1 MQEEKEVI
9 REKVVPLL
17 SIRDLKT
24 YFRAEEGGV
33 IKAVDGASL
42 HIRPREIL
50 GVVGESGSGKSI
62 TAMSVLRLIPSPP
75 GYIAGGEILFDGESL
90 LAKSEKEMRQI
101 RGKDI
106 SMIFQEPMSSL
117 NPAYTVGYQIAENV
131 QLHQKVTKK
140 EAFERAVEMIRL
152 VGIPSPEKR
161 VQDYPFQM
169 SGGMRQRVMI
179 AMALSCQPRL
189 LIADEPT
196 TALDVTIQ
204 AQILR
209 LILDTREKVGSAIM
223 LITHDL
229 GVVAELCERVVVMYA
244 GKVVE
249 VAYAY
254 DLFNHPSHPYTM
266 GLLQSIPRLDETRE
280 RLSIIPGS
288 IPNPARM
295 PAGCRFH
302 PRCGFVSERCLTEEP
317 PLVSPKP
324 GQWVSCWLVSN
335 GDRSSA
341 SPVDFEHERET
352 CPRSSDGDRSYASP
366 EDCEH
371 DQETRGGVADAA
383 GANK

>member
-1 MQEEKEVI
+1 MQEKEII
-9 REKVVPLL
+9 RENVTPLL
-17 SIRDLKT
+17 SIRNLKT
-24 YFRAEEGGV
+24 HFRTEEGGV

-42 HIRPREIL
+42 HIRKKEIL
-50 GVVGESGSGKSI
+50 GIVGESGSGKSI
-62 TAMSVLRLIPSPP
+62 TAMSILRLIPSPP
-75 GYIAGGEILFDGESL
+75 GYIADGEILFNGQSL
-90 LAKSEKEMRQI
+90 LHKTRKEMRSI

-131 QLHQKVTKK
+131 QLHQKVSKK
-140 EAFERAVEMIRL
+140 EAFDRAVEMLRL

-161 VQDYPFQM
+161 VNDYPFQM

-179 AMALSCQPRL
+179 GMALSCHPTL

-209 LILDTREKVGSAIM
+209 LILDTREKVGSAVM

-254 DLFNHPSHPYTM
+254 DLFNHPAHPYTM
-266 GLLQSIPRLDETRE
+266 GLLQSIPRLDENRD
-280 RLSIIPGS
+280 RLSIIPGT

-295 PAGCRFH
+295 PSGCRFH
-302 PRCGFVSERCLTEEP
+302 PRCSFADERCTLEEP

-324 GQWVSCWLVSN
+324 GQWVSCWLV
-335 GDRSSA
+335 
-341 SPVDFEHERET
+341 
-352 CPRSSDGDRSYASP
+352 
-366 EDCEH
+366 
-371 DQETRGGVADAA
+371 GGEADAA
-383 GANK
+383 SAGR

>member
-1 MQEEKEVI
+1 MQEREVV
-9 REKVVPLL
+9 RENVTPLL
-17 SIRDLKT
+17 SVRNLKT
-24 YFRAEEGGV
+24 YFRTEEGGV

-42 HIRPREIL
+42 HIRQKEIL

-75 GYIAGGEILFDGESL
+75 GYIAGGEILFNGESL
-90 LAKSEKEMRQI
+90 LGKSQKEMRQI

-117 NPAYTVGYQIAENV
+117 NPAYTVGCQIAENV

-140 EAFERAVEMIRL
+140 EAYDRAVEMLRL

-161 VQDYPFQM
+161 VNDYPFQM

-179 AMALSCQPRL
+179 AMALSCHPRL

-209 LILDTREKVGSAIM
+209 LILDTREKVGSAVM

-254 DLFNHPSHPYTM
+254 DLFNHPAHPYTM
-266 GLLQSIPRLDETRE
+266 GLLQSIPRLDETRD
-280 RLSIIPGS
+280 RLNIIPGS

-295 PAGCRFH
+295 PPGCRFH
-302 PRCGFVSERCLTEEP
+302 PRCGHVQERCTLEEP
-317 PLVSPKP
+317 LLVSPKP
-324 GQWVSCWLVSN
+324 GQWVSCWLVSD
-335 GDRSSA
+335 GAGSSA
-341 SPVDFEHERET
+341 SPKDLTHERET
-352 CPRSSDGDRSYASP
+352 CPLSSK
-366 EDCEH
+366 
-371 DQETRGGVADAA
+371 GGEADAA
-383 GANK
+383 VATE

>member
-1 MQEEKEVI
+1 MQEKEII
-9 REKVVPLL
+9 RENVTPLL
-17 SIRDLKT
+17 SIRNLKT
-24 YFRAEEGGV
+24 YFRTEEGGV

-42 HIRPREIL
+42 HIRKKEIL
-50 GVVGESGSGKSI
+50 GIVGESGSGKSI
-62 TAMSVLRLIPSPP
+62 TAMSILRLIASPP
-75 GYIAGGEILFDGESL
+75 GYIADGEILFNGQSL
-90 LAKSEKEMRQI
+90 LHKTRKEMRSI

-131 QLHQKVTKK
+131 QLHQKVSKK
-140 EAFERAVEMIRL
+140 EAFDRAVEMLRL
-152 VGIPSPEKR
+152 VGIPSPDKR
-161 VQDYPFQM
+161 VNDYPFQM

-179 AMALSCQPRL
+179 GMALSCHPTL

-209 LILDTREKVGSAIM
+209 LILDTREKVGSAVM

-254 DLFNHPSHPYTM
+254 DLFNHPAHPYTM
-266 GLLQSIPRLDETRE
+266 GLLQSIPRLDENRD
-280 RLSIIPGS
+280 RLSIIPGT

-295 PAGCRFH
+295 PSGCRFH
-302 PRCGFVSERCLTEEP
+302 PRCSFADERCTLEEP

-324 GQWVSCWLVSN
+324 GQWVSCWLVSDGERSSAPPEDFMHEQETCPLSSA

-341 SPVDFEHERET
+341 SPEDLTHE
-352 CPRSSDGDRSYASP
+352 
-366 EDCEH
+366 
-371 DQETRGGVADAA
+371 QETGGEADAA
-383 GANK
+383 SAGR

>member
-1 MQEEKEVI
+1 MIDKEIKREQVI
-9 REKVVPLL
+9 PLL
-17 SIRDLKT
+17 SIRNLKT
-24 YFRAEEGGV
+24 YFRTEEGGL

-42 HIRPREIL
+42 HIRPKEIL

-75 GYIAGGEILFDGESL
+75 GFFAGGEILFENQNL
-90 LAKSEKEMRQI
+90 LTKSRKEMRLI

-117 NPAYTVGYQIAENV
+117 NPAFSVGFQISENV
-131 QLHQKVTKK
+131 QLHQRVSKK
-140 EAFERAVEMIRL
+140 EAFDRAVEMLRL

-161 VQDYPFQM
+161 VNDYPFQM

-179 AMALSCQPRL
+179 AMALSCHPKL

-204 AQILR
+204 AQILQ
-209 LILDTREKVGSAIM
+209 LILDTREKVGSAVM

-249 VAYAY
+249 VAYVG
-254 DLFNHPSHPYTM
+254 DLFNDPSHPYTM
-266 GLLQSIPRLDETRE
+266 GLLSSIPRLDETRD

-302 PRCGFVSERCLTEEP
+302 PRCSYADGRCATEEP
-317 PLVSPKP
+317 PLLSPKP
-324 GQWVSCWLVSN
+324 GQWVSCWLVA
-335 GDRSSA
+335 DRM
-341 SPVDFEHERET
+341 
-352 CPRSSDGDRSYASP
+352 
-366 EDCEH
+366 
-371 DQETRGGVADAA
+371 GGEADAA
-383 GANK
+383 AAREQ

>member
-1 MQEEKEVI
+1 MQ
-9 REKVVPLL
+9 REIVREQVTPIL
-17 SIRDLKT
+17 SVRNLKT
-24 YFRAEEGGV
+24 YFRTEEGDV
-33 IKAVDGASL
+33 VKAVDGASL
-42 HIRPREIL
+42 HIRQKEIL

-62 TAMSVLRLIPSPP
+62 TAMSILRLIPSPP
-75 GYIAGGEILFDGESL
+75 GYIAGGEILFEDRNL
-90 LAKSEKEMRQI
+90 FNKTEKEMRLI

-131 QLHQKVTKK
+131 QLHQKVSRK
-140 EAFERAVEMIRL
+140 EAFDRAVEMLRL

-161 VQDYPFQM
+161 VHDYPFQM

-179 AMALSCQPRL
+179 GMALSCHPRL

-204 AQILR
+204 AQILQ
-209 LILDTREKVGSAIM
+209 LILNTREKVGSAVM

-254 DLFNHPSHPYTM
+254 DLFNHPAHPYTM
-266 GLLQSIPRLDETRE
+266 GLLQSIPRLDETRD
-280 RLSIIPGS
+280 RLNIIPGS
-288 IPNPARM
+288 IPNPTRM
-295 PAGCRFH
+295 PPGCRFH
-302 PRCGFVSERCLTEEP
+302 PRCEVAGERCMVEEP

-324 GQWVSCWLVSN
+324 GQWVSCWRISD

-341 SPVDFEHERET
+341 SPEGFMPDQET
-352 CPRSSDGDRSYASP
+352 CPLSTDAGGEADVAS
-366 EDCEH
+366 
-371 DQETRGGVADAA
+371 TSR
-383 GANK
+383 

>member
-1 MQEEKEVI
+1 MEHKVI
-9 REKVVPLL
+9 REKVTPLL

-24 YFRAEEGGV
+24 YFKTDNGLV
-33 IKAVDGASL
+33 KAVDGASL
-42 HIRPREIL
+42 HIRDKEIL

-75 GYIAGGEILFDGESL
+75 GFIAGGDILFKNESL
-90 LAKSEKEMRQI
+90 LTKSQREMREI

-117 NPAYTVGYQIAENV
+117 NPAYTVGYQIMENI
-131 QLHQKVTKK
+131 QLHQKVTRH
-140 EAFERAVEMIRL
+140 EALDRAVEMLRL

-161 VQDYPFQM
+161 VHDYPFQM

-179 AMALSCQPRL
+179 AMALSCHPTL

-204 AQILR
+204 AQILQ
-209 LILDTREKVGSAIM
+209 LILETREKVGSAVM

-244 GKVVE
+244 GNVME
-249 VAYAY
+249 VAYAN
-254 DLFNHPSHPYTM
+254 DLFNSPTHPYTM
-266 GLLQSIPRLDETRE
+266 GLLQSIPRLDEERD

-288 IPNPARM
+288 IPNPTRM
-295 PAGCRFH
+295 PGGCRFH
-302 PRCGFVSERCLTEEP
+302 PRCQYAEERCTVEAP

-324 GQWVSCWLVSN
+324 GQWVSCWRVSD
-335 GDRSSA
+335 GGRTSA
-341 SPVDFEHERET
+341 SPEDCLHEQET
-352 CPRSSDGDRSYASP
+352 CPRSSK
-366 EDCEH
+366 
-371 DQETRGGVADAA
+371 GGEADAA
-383 GANK
+383 ATGR